1 MKKGRL
7 IAFFLTVLLIGTGLG
22 MFTKPAADSISLG
35 LDLQGGFEVLYE
47 VQPAKQGDKIDRD
60 ALVSTVEALNRRANV
75 LGVSEPNIQIEG
87 NNRIRVQLAGVDNQ
101 NRRGKSYPHRLSL
114 RSGIRMTMSF

>member
-1 MKKGRL
+1 
-7 IAFFLTVLLIGTGLG
+7 
-22 MFTKPAADSISLG
+22 MFTKPAADNISLG

-60 ALVSTVEALNRRANV
+60 ALISTVEALNRRANV

-87 NNRIRVQLAGVDNQ
+87 LGEFMNYATVESFKTSNLLDSKEGQDMLDE
-101 NRRGKSYPHRLSL
+101 LL
-114 RSGIRMTMSF
+114 R